1 MEAIE
6 ASLANP
12 VEVIRWNSNKNYLLE
27 LKKAGVSIPLTRV
40 LKSSNTRREA
50 EELVKEAGGLGKVV
64 VKPMVGADGK
74 GTFIIET
81 QEDLDRALK
90 LCKGQ
95 ELLVQVL
102 SNAIVIVTSF
112 KIKFDR
118 SFFLRF

>member
-12 VEVIRWNSNKNYLLE
+12 VEVIRWNSNKNYLQE

-40 LKSSNTRREA
+40 LKASNTRKEA
-50 EELVKEAGGLGKVV
+50 EELVKEVGGLGKVV

-95 ELLVQVL
+95 ELLLQVL
-102 SNAIVIVTSF
+102 SNAIVDTVI
-112 KIKFDR
+112 KDKFDR
-118 SFFLRF
+118 SLFLRF